1 MIRTRRKWQLVNQT
15 ANRCDIYQ
23 FETDSVYPKLVLFK
37 HWVRGEKDPV
47 SVYDINLETARE
59 YWDYVTARGA
69 ILTVEEETKE
79 ETND

>member
-37 HWVRGEKDPV
+37 HWVKGEKDPV
-47 SVYDINLETARE
+47 SVYDTPLETARG

-69 ILTVEEETKE
+69 ILILEE

>member
-23 FETDSVYPKLVLFK
+23 FEADSVYPKLVLFK
-37 HWVRGEKDPV
+37 HWVKGEKDPV
-47 SVYDINLETARE
+47 SVYDINLETARG
-59 YWDYVTARGA
+59 YWDYVTTRGA
-69 ILTVEEETKE
+69 ILTLEE